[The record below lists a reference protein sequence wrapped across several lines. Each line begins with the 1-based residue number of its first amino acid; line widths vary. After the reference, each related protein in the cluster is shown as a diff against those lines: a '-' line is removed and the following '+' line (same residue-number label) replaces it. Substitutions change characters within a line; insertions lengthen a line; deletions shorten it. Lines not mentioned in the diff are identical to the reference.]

1 MTDRATLTWLWD
13 PLAVIKQ
20 LTSFSDVYHIRRNVS
35 THIHLPG
42 WKELTISDKII
53 ETLGKIWGGRGVGGS
68 EGLFVWL
75 VARFFLCP
83 NWRYHVAL
91 VFSLKVIVRVIFE
104 TNKRHAR
111 GNIYAKLLI
120 NRLNLSSANKR
131 NESNGP
137 LALRGHVTNSSFKQW
152 VGILLMP
159 KIDSTHKNYLTTE
172 IREVTHLREIFYG
185 TLIFQ
190 QSSMICIGR
199 HVGGHTLALQH
210 GGQNCFLLISC

>member
-1 MTDRATLTWLWD
+1 MTDRAALTWLWD

-20 LTSFSDVYHIRRNVS
+20 LTSFSDVHHIRRNVL

-53 ETLGKIWGGRGVGGS
+53 ETIGKIWCGGGAKGSLCGV
-68 EGLFVWL
+68 W
-75 VARFFLCP
+75 RFFLCP

-91 VFSLKVIVRVIFE
+91 VFSLEVMVRVMFE
-104 TNKRHAR
+104 TNKRHAS

-120 NRLNLSSANKR
+120 NRLNLSSANKC

-159 KIDSTHKNYLTTE
+159 KIDRAHKNYLTTE

-190 QSSMICIGR
+190 QSSVISIDR
-199 HVGGHTLALQH
+199 HVGGHTVALQH